1 MKNAGMQILAALA
14 AALENRDNPL
24 KSFARAVGAHAAI
37 KMAEASSEG
46 KFNPA
51 KPIVVQL
58 MPFTTDP
65 SLVRLCNELNP
76 MIRMG
81 SKGPGTV
88 FVLIAES
95 EDSIEAVKAK
105 ALEISKERGAMVIP
119 VAFLG
124 HDKDFAI
131 CEKQE
136 GIDQSLKTLFVKL
149 DLANGHKTKK
159 DDVPAPVKSIVEMLR
174 SQGHEVK
181 AINLTEDAEPKSKES
196 VHSIEIDDADD
207 LCENCVVLDASVE
220 PRVHAYYA
228 FCDHVEIGKALNYV
242 YSQYPKRVRI
252 RVSSGKK
259 AIERA
264 GTINRIHFSD

>member
-14 AALENRDNPL
+14 AGLEDRSNPL
-24 KSFARAVGAHAAI
+24 KSFAWAVGAHAAI
-37 KMAEASSEG
+37 KMAEAASEG
-46 KFNPA
+46 KFHPT

-76 MIRMG
+76 MVRMG

-95 EDSIEAVKAK
+95 EDVIEAVKAR
-105 ALEISKERGAMVIP
+105 AVELSKEKDALVIP
-119 VAFLG
+119 VAFVG
-124 HDKDFAI
+124 RDKDFAI
-131 CEKQE
+131 CEKQD
-136 GIDQSLKTLFVKL
+136 GVDQSLKTLFAKL
-149 DLANGHKTKK
+149 DIATSPKK
-159 DDVPAPVKSIVEMLR
+159 EDDVPQPVKSIIEMLQ

-181 AINLTEDAEPKSKES
+181 AINIGKESAPESKEG

-207 LCENCVVLDASVE
+207 LCENCVVLDASVQ
-220 PRVHAYYA
+220 PGDHAYYA

-242 YSQYPKRVRI
+242 YSKYSGRVRI
-252 RVSSGKK
+252 RVSSAKK
-259 AIERA
+259 AIERN
-264 GTINRIHFSD
+264 GVINRIHFSD

>member
-14 AALENRDNPL
+14 AALEDRSNPL
-24 KSFARAVGAHAAI
+24 NSFAKAVGIHAAI
-37 KMAEASSEG
+37 KMAEAASEG
-46 KFNPA
+46 KFHPT

-76 MIRMG
+76 MVRMG

-95 EDSIEAVKAK
+95 EDVIEAVKAK
-105 ALEISKERGAMVIP
+105 AVELSKEKDALVIP
-119 VAFLG
+119 VAFIG
-124 HDKDFAI
+124 RDKDFAI

-136 GIDQSLKTLFVKL
+136 GIDQTLKTLFSEIDATTTAPEKE
-149 DLANGHKTKK
+149 
-159 DDVPAPVKSIVEMLR
+159 DDVPRPVKSIIEMLQ

-181 AINLTEDAEPKSKES
+181 AINIGKES
-196 VHSIEIDDADD
+196 APERKEGVHSIEIDDADD
-207 LCENCVVLDASVE
+207 LCENCVVLDASVQ
-220 PRVHAYYA
+220 PGDHAYYA

-242 YSQYPKRVRI
+242 YSKYSGRVRI
-252 RVSSGKK
+252 RVSSAKK
-259 AIERA
+259 AIERN
-264 GTINRIHFSD
+264 GVINRIHFPD